1 MVEHVP
7 LFQSSEGSQAH
18 VSSLNIIQSLGEG
31 RQQRFILAVYYLKG
45 AKRGNQAERGTR
57 GCSLWGGTSGWQGAM
72 GGFTP
77 LWGTEM
83 GAGENDWGRDVI
95 CPPTTPAN
103 PTGKIIESI
112 FCP

>member
-45 AKRGNQAERGTR
+45 AKRGNQAE
-57 GCSLWGGTSGWQGAM
+57 
-72 GGFTP
+72 
-77 LWGTEM
+77 
-83 GAGENDWGRDVI
+83 
-95 CPPTTPAN
+95 
-103 PTGKIIESI
+103 
-112 FCP
+112 